1 MPETTL
7 VSSPFGVLAV
17 LCAVAAFWFLV
28 QQVTAWKLFDY
39 VPPLLFIYATPV
51 ILNNT
56 GVLPASS
63 PVYSGLS
70 AFVLPAFIVLMLI
83 KVNVP
88 AAVRIMGK
96 GVLVMLMGTLGVV
109 VGAVVSYAIV
119 HRWLS
124 EDAWTGFGA
133 LAGSWIG
140 GTANMA
146 ATAEILKTSPELF
159 GLAVLA
165 DNVIYIIWLPILLGS
180 KNIADKFNAWV
191 KVPEDRLALMDAA
204 AEIHATE
211 ERRPEMR
218 DYIYLIAVAVAVT
231 WIGTGLASSI
241 HSSLIEE
248 PDHTSIQ
255 GASDHAPPDN
265 ELNSASSEPGLDHAS
280 PEEAPDQVSAEKPRN
295 RIEDVF
301 SETTIKIL
309 LITTIALLLSVTR
322 VSTLPNATNLGTA
335 LIYVFV
341 AGMGAR
347 ASLAGF
353 AQAPAFLLG
362 ALIWIFIHGAF
373 CVLAAKIFRV
383 DVHSTAIASAANIG
397 AAASA
402 PIVAAFH
409 RPSLVPVSVLM
420 ALLGYAIG
428 NYVAPLTGRL
438 AQFVVGQ

>member
-1 MPETTL
+1 MTDIL
-7 VSSPFGVLAV
+7 ISSPIGVLSV
-17 LCAVAAFWFLV
+17 LCAVAAFWFLI
-28 QQVTAWKLFDY
+28 QQVTNWKLFDY
-39 VPPLLFIYATPV
+39 IPPLLFIYATPV

-56 GVLPASS
+56 GVIPGSS

-70 AFVLPAFIVLMLI
+70 AFALPVFIVLMLI

-88 AAVRIMGK
+88 AAVKVMGK
-96 GVLVMLMGTLGVV
+96 GVLVMLMGTAGVI
-109 VGAVVSYAIV
+109 VGAVVSYVLV
-119 HRWLS
+119 HQWLA
-124 EDAWTGFGA
+124 EDAWKGVGA

-146 ATAEILKTSPELF
+146 AAAEMLDTPEDLF

-180 KNIADKFNAWV
+180 KNFADRFNAWTGV
-191 KVPEDRLALMDAA
+191 SEDRLALMDAA
-204 AEIHATE
+204 AELHAVE
-211 ERRPEMR
+211 ERLPEMR
-218 DYIYLIAVAVAVT
+218 DYIYLFAVAIAVT
-231 WIGTGLASSI
+231 WIGATLAAGI
-241 HSSLIEE
+241 
-248 PDHTSIQ
+248 
-255 GASDHAPPDN
+255 
-265 ELNSASSEPGLDHAS
+265 HAS
-280 PEEAPDQVSAEKPRN
+280 MGDVPQWMN
-295 RIEDVF
+295 DVF
-301 SETTIKIL
+301 SESTIRIL
-309 LITTIALLLSVTR
+309 LITTIALILSTTR
-322 VSTLPNATNLGTA
+322 VSQLPNATAMGTA

-362 ALIWIFIHGAF
+362 ALIWIFVHGAF
-373 CVLAAKIFRV
+373 CVLGAKLFKV

-409 RPSLVPVSVLM
+409 RPSLVPVSILM

-428 NYVAPLTGRL
+428 NYLAPLAGHL
-438 AQFVVGQ
+438 ARIAVGQ